1 MKYKIFLTLLFL
13 LNSCTSQSI
22 NNSKLTYNATGFAYI
37 FNSEDNQNN
46 IIKTK
51 LDNSSLQ
58 VSHKY
63 IRSNSLI
70 KIINPKTQD
79 YLIIKNFKKSAGY
92 PDLYQILITKA
103 VAEKLKLNFEIPYV
117 EIIEIKKNKSFIA
130 EKAKIYNEE
139 KKISGNAPVTSVE
152 ISNISKA
159 KKKFNHKKN
168 DIFILIATFYSN
180 EVALFLKERIIKEI
194 PDFDNNKLKITKK
207 SSKEIDLISG
217 PYSTINLM
225 KNDYINL
232 KKFGFEELEIR
243 LDE

>member
-1 MKYKIFLTLLFL
+1 M
-13 LNSCTSQSI
+13 
-22 NNSKLTYNATGFAYI
+22 
-37 FNSEDNQNN
+37 
-46 IIKTK
+46 
-51 LDNSSLQ
+51 
-58 VSHKY
+58 
-63 IRSNSLI
+63 I

-159 KKKFNHKKN
+159 KKKFN
-168 DIFILIATFYSN
+168 
-180 EVALFLKERIIKEI
+180 LKA
-194 PDFDNNKLKITKK
+194 
-207 SSKEIDLISG
+207 
-217 PYSTINLM
+217 
-225 KNDYINL
+225 
-232 KKFGFEELEIR
+232 
-243 LDE
+243 

>member
-1 MKYKIFLTLLFL
+1 MKYKILLILLFL

-37 FNSEDNQNN
+37 FNSEDYQNN

-159 KKKFNHKKN
+159 KKKFNREKN

>member
-1 MKYKIFLTLLFL
+1 MKYKTFLLFL
-13 LNSCTSQSI
+13 FFLNSCTPQSI

-37 FNSEDNQNN
+37 YNSKDFQNN

-159 KKKFNHKKN
+159 KKKFNREKN

>member
-13 LNSCTSQSI
+13 LNSCTPQSI

-37 FNSEDNQNN
+37 FNSEDFQNN

-79 YLIIKNFKKSAGY
+79 YLIIKNFKRSAGY

-103 VAEKLKLNFEIPYV
+103 VAEKLKLNSEIPYV

-159 KKKFNHKKN
+159 KKKFNRKKN

>member
-13 LNSCTSQSI
+13 LNSCTPQSI

-37 FNSEDNQNN
+37 FNSEDYQNN

-159 KKKFNHKKN
+159 KKNLIVKKM
-168 DIFILIATFYSN
+168 IFLY
-180 EVALFLKERIIKEI
+180 
-194 PDFDNNKLKITKK
+194 
-207 SSKEIDLISG
+207 
-217 PYSTINLM
+217 
-225 KNDYINL
+225 
-232 KKFGFEELEIR
+232 
-243 LDE
+243 

>member
-37 FNSEDNQNN
+37 FNSEDYQNN

-159 KKKFNHKKN
+159 KKKFNREKN

-180 EVALFLKERIIKEI
+180 EVALFLKERIMKEI

>member
-1 MKYKIFLTLLFL
+1 MKYKIFLTLHFL
-13 LNSCTSQSI
+13 LNSCTPQSV

-37 FNSEDNQNN
+37 FNSEDFQNN

-159 KKKFNHKKN
+159 KKKFNREKN

>member
-37 FNSEDNQNN
+37 FNSEDYQNN

-79 YLIIKNFKKSAGY
+79 YLIIKNFKRSAGY

-159 KKKFNHKKN
+159 KKKFNREKN

>member
-37 FNSEDNQNN
+37 FNSEDYQNN

-159 KKKFNHKKN
+159 KKKFNREKN

>member
-37 FNSEDNQNN
+37 FNSEDYQNN

-159 KKKFNHKKN
+159 KKKFNRKKN

>member
-1 MKYKIFLTLLFL
+1 M
-13 LNSCTSQSI
+13 
-22 NNSKLTYNATGFAYI
+22 
-37 FNSEDNQNN
+37 
-46 IIKTK
+46 
-51 LDNSSLQ
+51 
-58 VSHKY
+58 
-63 IRSNSLI
+63 I

-159 KKKFNHKKN
+159 KKKFNREKN